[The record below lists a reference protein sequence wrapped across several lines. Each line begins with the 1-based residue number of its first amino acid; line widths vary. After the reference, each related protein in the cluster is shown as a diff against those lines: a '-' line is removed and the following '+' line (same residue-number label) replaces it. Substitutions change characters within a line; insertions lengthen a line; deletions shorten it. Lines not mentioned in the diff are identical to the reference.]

1 MNYVLATNDQL
12 WIIMKSDW
20 DCPLPLLEGIFQ
32 EAVNRGMIKQIIISV
47 MKEKRL
53 TNERTQSII
62 RMEYEDLVQLGYEGA
77 VNALIGFSP
86 GKGSFVHFLY
96 LKISQTYGKLFE
108 YEDAEKRKRNDFIPN
123 DGMEMEFYFVDYRTN
138 VEKIVLNKIRLE
150 EKLSL
155 LNPIQKETLLRFFQ
169 GYTLQEIAEQMN
181 TKKCTAHARL
191 TKAMIKMTGK
201 KVDFR
206 KLGVLERPTL
216 KGA

>member
-1 MNYVLATNDQL
+1 MNWTNATNNQL

-32 EAVNRGMIKQIIISV
+32 EAANRGMIKQIIIAV
-47 MKEKRL
+47 MKKKGL
-53 TNERTQSII
+53 TSERNQSII

-77 VNALIGFSP
+77 INALIGFVP

-96 LKISQTYGKLFE
+96 LKISQMYGKLFE

-138 VEKIVLNKIRLE
+138 VEKAVLNKIRLE
-150 EKLSL
+150 EKLDL
-155 LNPIQKETLLRFFQ
+155 LNQIQKETFLRFFQ

-181 TKKCTAHARL
+181 TKKCTAHDRL

-206 KLGVLERPTL
+206 KLGVFERPTL